1 MSQYDGFGFED
12 ENQGE
17 LTGKALREA
26 RDAAAKEAKDLKAEL
41 ATLKGQL
48 VERNLKDVLQGKS
61 LDSRLA
67 RFMKADGIDGS
78 DTAALD
84 KWLTD
89 NGDLIGYK
97 AGEKSPEELGEPD
110 ARAAEFAKMQNV
122 GANALPQGKFTE
134 SLAAIEKAT
143 AGTNNQ
149 GIINIDAV
157 NAELRRLQAPGT

>member
-67 RFMKADGIDGS
+67 RFMKADGVDGS
-78 DTAALD
+78 DDAAVD

-97 AGEKSPEELGEPD
+97 ADGTPEGSGQADPV
-110 ARAAEFAKMQNV
+110 ATEFAKMQNV
-122 GANALPQGKFTE
+122 GANALPPGKYTE
-134 SLAAIEKAT
+134 ALAGIEKAT

-149 GIINIDAV
+149 GAINIDAV
-157 NAELRRLQAPGT
+157 NAELRRLQAIGT